1 LLVPPP
7 TSDQKHSENE
17 SPALDFL
24 VANKRLLSPAEAV
37 GTEVPEGA
45 SIHWTARAIDCSVP
59 TRIEWPSGER
69 VLLLEIEVRRPSR
82 RQLRV
87 RGPNGVAW
95 ALFAPGTDGDWRPRS
110 SAAATGVAGGTAH
123 TTFSEA
129 GVWAFV
135 LFHDPRIAAGGSVE
149 ISFGDEEGASFP
161 SPLLADAHELRRF
174 VLVSLALA
182 FAFAFGEAGRLYL
195 LTGNVWTTWCQVPL
209 GMLSLL
215 FPTSFAVTA
224 LWHTCRNIRVL
235 RGEEPRRMLAFA
247 NRPLPLEA
255 EVWPSVTIQIPIFR
269 ESFEDVIRPTLD
281 AAREAARRYREE
293 TGARCN
299 VLVSEDG
306 LLYFA
311 RNDLEGALAEA
322 RRTAPAERTPEQTEL
337 LARMAYY
344 EEFEVGFVARPYPEP
359 GVPGTERAGRFR
371 KASNLNYALRLADR
385 MEGGEPLSI
394 AHAHFR
400 EMVPEHVYELGRW
413 QGDVRVG
420 DIIVQLDKDSV
431 MPPDVIRATVP
442 EFLDDPTLA
451 YTQHASY
458 PTNEERYFSVVVG
471 WFTRLLYDLAI
482 PAKCLIPG
490 SLCPLMGHNIFVRR
504 SDLLR
509 VGAWHEDA
517 VCEDLAFCL
526 RVHESGSHGKYIA
539 YPGHA
544 VGEAVTRIYT
554 EELEKF
560 RRYAFGAA
568 EAVLNPIPEWE
579 HQGIITES
587 WRRFCRS
594 EHVRWFQVVD
604 LFQFFFSLVNLASL
618 VPISLVAGIGFMHP
632 YHALSMALLSFLIF
646 GLVPTPAIYLLRRR
660 GGLAAMPAGRAWAT
674 RFGAGKAIASQIALS
689 YMFVGTSI
697 AITRGALAYL
707 FNRPLVFSATNTD
720 DIGRSSRL
728 AHLREAS
735 MRGAARDALVL
746 LSFCAALAVWRIY
759 INPTYGVGEGFD
771 WRFHLVW
778 SIPLVVTALCPWVFH
793 PYFVSGRDMP
803 KRRSTRSVAAGAPRI
818 ASRSADRAA
827 TRRRGAA

>member
-1 LLVPPP
+1 
-7 TSDQKHSENE
+7 
-17 SPALDFL
+17 
-24 VANKRLLSPAEAV
+24 VANKRFRGPAEAA
-37 GTEVPEGA
+37 GTEVPDGA
-45 SIHWTARAIDCSVP
+45 SVQGPARAIDSNVA

-69 VLLLEIEVRRPSR
+69 VLLFEIDVRRPSR

-87 RGPNGVAW
+87 RGPNGVTW

-110 SAAATGVAGGTAH
+110 SAAATGVAGGTTH
-123 TTFSEA
+123 TKFSEA

-135 LFHDPRIAAGGSVE
+135 LFYETRIAPPASVE
-149 ISFGDEEGASFP
+149 ISFGASAVAAP
-161 SPLLADAHELRRF
+161 SPFLADAHELRRV
-174 VLVSLALA
+174 VLISLGLA
-182 FAFAFGEAGRLYL
+182 FALALGEAGRLYL
-195 LTGNVWTTWCQVPL
+195 LTGNVWTTWCLVPAGTL
-209 GMLSLL
+209 FLL
-215 FPTSFAVTA
+215 FPTSFAVTV
-224 LWHTCRNIRVL
+224 LWHTSRNIRVL
-235 RGEEPRRMLAFA
+235 RGDEPRRMPTFA
-247 NRPLPLEA
+247 NRPLPLEV
-255 EVWPSVTIQIPIFR
+255 ETWPSVTIQIPIFR

-451 YTQHASY
+451 YTQHTSY

-490 SLCPLMGHNIFVRR
+490 TICPLMGHNVLLRR

-509 VGAWHEDA
+509 VGAWYEHS
-517 VCEDLAFCL
+517 VCEDLTLCL
-526 RVHESGSHGKYIA
+526 RLHESGSHGKFIA

-544 VGEAVTRIYT
+544 FGEAVTRIYT

-568 EAVLNPIPEWE
+568 EAVLNPISGWE
-579 HQGIITES
+579 HRGVVTQS

-594 EHVRWFQVVD
+594 EHVRWYQVMD

-632 YHALSMALLSFLIF
+632 YQAMSMALLSFLIF
-646 GLVPTPAIYLLRRR
+646 GLVPMPAIYVLRRR
-660 GGLAAMPAGRAWAT
+660 GALAAMPAGRVWAT
-674 RFGAGKAIASQIALS
+674 RFGAGKAIASQIAVS
-689 YMFVGTSI
+689 YVFLGTSI
-697 AITRGALAYL
+697 AITRGALAHL
-707 FNRPLVFSATNTD
+707 FNRPIVFSATNTD
-720 DIGRSSRL
+720 DMGRSSRL
-728 AHLREAS
+728 AHLRERS
-735 MRGAARDALVL
+735 MRAAARDALGL
-746 LSFCAALAVWRIY
+746 LSLCAALAVWRIY
-759 INPTYGVGEGFD
+759 INPTYGVGDSFD

-778 SIPLVVTALCPWVFH
+778 MIPLVIAALCPWIFH
-793 PYFVSGRDMP
+793 PYFVWGRDIP
-803 KRRSTRSVAAGAPRI
+803 KPQSRLSMRAAGALRI
-818 ASRSADRAA
+818 APRPADGAA